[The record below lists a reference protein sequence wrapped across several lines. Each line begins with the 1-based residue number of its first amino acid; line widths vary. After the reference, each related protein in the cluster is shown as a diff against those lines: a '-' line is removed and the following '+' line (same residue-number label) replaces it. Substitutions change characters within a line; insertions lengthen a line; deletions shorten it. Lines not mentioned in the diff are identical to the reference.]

1 MAKALTQSFK
11 DLNLSFKKHPVTDDL
26 VVTKDAAAIKQAI
39 TTLLLTDRGE
49 RPFQPQ
55 IGSGLRSFLFE
66 PLDFATAAL
75 INASIRETLIK
86 FEPRIKIIQME
97 TNPNYDENGFNVE
110 LSFEVVGTEI
120 APISVEFFLTRTR

>member
-49 RPFQPQ
+49 RPFQPN

-75 INASIRETLIK
+75 ISSSIRETLK
-86 FEPRIKIIQME
+86 TFEPRIEIVQINTE
-97 TNPNYDENGFNVE
+97 PDYNYNGFNVE
-110 LSFEVVGTEI
+110 LSFGVVGTEI
-120 APISVEFFLTRTR
+120 APVAVEFFLTRTR

>member
-39 TTLLLTDRGE
+39 TTLLLTDTGE
-49 RPFQPQ
+49 RPFQPN

-75 INASIRETLIK
+75 ITSNIRETLMRH
-86 FEPRIKIIQME
+86 EPRIRILSIGAE
-97 TNPNYDENGFNVE
+97 PNFDENGIDVE
-110 LSFEVVGTEI
+110 MTYEI
-120 APISVEFFLTRTR
+120 RGSDVPPVNVEFFLSRTR

>member
-1 MAKALTQSFK
+1 VAKALTQSFK

-39 TTLLLTDRGE
+39 TTLLLTDQGE
-49 RPFQPQ
+49 RPFQPN

-75 INASIRETLIK
+75 INSSIRETLK
-86 FEPRIKIIQME
+86 TFEPRIEIVQIN
-97 TNPNYDENGFNVE
+97 TAPNYNDNGFNVE

-120 APISVEFFLTRTR
+120 APIAVEFFLTRTR

>member
-75 INASIRETLIK
+75 ITSNIRETLMRH
-86 FEPRIKIIQME
+86 EPRIRILSIGAE
-97 TNPNYDENGFNVE
+97 PNFDENGFE
-110 LSFEVVGTEI
+110 IALTFDIIGTEL
-120 APISVEFFLTRTR
+120 PNVSVDFFLTRTR

>member
-1 MAKALTQSFK
+1 MLWQKALTQSFK

-49 RPFQPQ
+49 RPFQPN

-66 PLDFATAAL
+66 A
-75 INASIRETLIK
+75 IRFCYCST
-86 FEPRIKIIQME
+86 
-97 TNPNYDENGFNVE
+97 Y
-110 LSFEVVGTEI
+110 
-120 APISVEFFLTRTR
+120 

>member
-1 MAKALTQSFK
+1 MAKALTQSFR

>member
-1 MAKALTQSFK
+1 MAKALTQSFR

-49 RPFQPQ
+49 RPFQPN

>member
-1 MAKALTQSFK
+1 MLWQKALTQSFK

-49 RPFQPQ
+49 RPFQPD

-66 PLDFATAAL
+66 VFH
-75 INASIRETLIK
+75 
-86 FEPRIKIIQME
+86 
-97 TNPNYDENGFNVE
+97 
-110 LSFEVVGTEI
+110 
-120 APISVEFFLTRTR
+120 

>member
-39 TTLLLTDRGE
+39 TTLLLTDQGE
-49 RPFQPQ
+49 RPFQPN

-75 INASIRETLIK
+75 INSSIRETLK
-86 FEPRIKIIQME
+86 TFEPRIEIVQIN
-97 TNPNYDENGFNVE
+97 TAPNYNDNGFNVE

-120 APISVEFFLTRTR
+120 APIAVEFFLTRTR

>member
-49 RPFQPQ
+49 RPFQPN

-75 INASIRETLIK
+75 INASIRETLIT
-86 FEPRIKIIQME
+86 FEPRINIILIE

>member
-49 RPFQPQ
+49 RPFQPN

-75 INASIRETLIK
+75 ISSSIRETLK
-86 FEPRIKIIQME
+86 TFEPRINIILIE

>member
-1 MAKALTQSFK
+1 MAKALTQSFR

-49 RPFQPQ
+49 RPFQPR

-75 INASIRETLIK
+75 INASIRETLIT
-86 FEPRIKIIQME
+86 FEPRINIIQME
-97 TNPNYDENGFNVE
+97 TNPNYDANGFNVE

>member
-39 TTLLLTDRGE
+39 LTLLLTDRGE
-49 RPFQPQ
+49 RPFNPDL
-55 IGSGLRSFLFE
+55 GGGLRSFLFE

-75 INASIRETLIK
+75 INASIRETLIT
-86 FEPRIKIIQME
+86 FEPRINIILIE

>member
-49 RPFQPQ
+49 RPFQPRS
-55 IGSGLRSFLFE
+55 GSGLRSFLFE

-75 INASIRETLIK
+75 INASIRETLIT
-86 FEPRIKIIQME
+86 FEPRINIILIE